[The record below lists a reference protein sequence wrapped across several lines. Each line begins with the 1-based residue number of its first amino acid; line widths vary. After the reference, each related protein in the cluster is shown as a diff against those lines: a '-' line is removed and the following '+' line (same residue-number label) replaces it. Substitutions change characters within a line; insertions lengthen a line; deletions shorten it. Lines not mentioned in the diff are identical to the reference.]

1 MREVTGYYDGNTVR
15 LLESAP
21 VTKQKVIVLFMDDED
36 VLDDLP
42 IGILSK
48 YADPKKRMLEK
59 GAFERAMVEKHGNG

>member
-1 MREVTGYYDGNTVR
+1 MEKLKERDDEG
-15 LLESAP
+15 
-21 VTKQKVIVLFMDDED
+21 VISVLKEIMEPEIFIDDED

-48 YADPKKRMLEK
+48 YADPEKKLLEE